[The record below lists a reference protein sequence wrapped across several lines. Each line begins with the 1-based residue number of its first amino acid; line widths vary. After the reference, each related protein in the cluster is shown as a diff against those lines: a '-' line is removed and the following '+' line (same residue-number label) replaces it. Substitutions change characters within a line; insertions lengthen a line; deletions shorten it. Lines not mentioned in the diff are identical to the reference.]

1 MPTYGSHRHS
11 HRHRHS
17 HSHSHS
23 HRCRCSHSTGRSV
36 GRSRGAKMAD
46 KLDFLALDQA
56 VKVRIYEK
64 AGNNVALFSGFEIKP
79 GQILS
84 KADIEIIR
92 QMFNE
97 IADSM

>member
-1 MPTYGSHRHS
+1 
-11 HRHRHS
+11 
-17 HSHSHS
+17 
-23 HRCRCSHSTGRSV
+23 
-36 GRSRGAKMAD
+36 MAE
-46 KLDFLALDQA
+46 KIDFLALNQA
-56 VKVRIYEK
+56 IKVRIYEK
-64 AGNNVALFSGFEIKP
+64 SGNNVSLFSGFEIKP